1 MYDIGRICIKL
12 AGRDSNKYCVI
23 VDKIDNNY
31 VLVDG
36 QTRRKKVN
44 IKHLMALKKT
54 ISLDKNASHE
64 KVVQEL
70 QKLGIVVKQHKKEA
84 KKSKE

>member
-23 VDKIDNNY
+23 VDKLDNNY

-44 IKHLMALKKT
+44 VKHLMALKKT
-54 ISLDKNASHE
+54 IPIKQNASHE
-64 KVVQEL
+64 DVVQEL
-70 QKLGIVVKQHKKEA
+70 QKLGVVVKKHKIEKKA
-84 KKSKE
+84 KKQ

>member
-1 MYDIGRICIKL
+1 MYDVGRICIKL

-23 VDKIDNNY
+23 VEKLDDNY

-44 IKHLMALKKT
+44 VKHLMALRKT
-54 ISLDKNASHE
+54 ISIKPKASHE
-64 KVVQEL
+64 EVIEQL
-70 QKLGIVVKQHKKEA
+70 QRLGVVVKKHKIDNKA
-84 KKSKE
+84 KK